1 MYGETLIV
9 QDLYVKDLSK
19 ILSLQNIETMK
30 FYVFI
35 TVVVMRYR
43 PRSFH
48 KPDFFFFFFFLI
60 ANNDYL
66 ALAIRFLSKLGVF
79 SQ

>member
-35 TVVVMRYR
+35 TVIVMRYR

-48 KPDFFFFFFFLI
+48 KPDFFFFFFWI
-60 ANNDYL
+60 ANIDYL